1 MAKKQLTGWN
11 PCAHL
16 FPAGFVMGKTL
27 LLLSGAEAATARA
40 LREKGHAIAVADAN
54 HEAPAFAFADSC
66 LIADVWQ
73 ASDCTAAAER
83 YNRKIRK
90 LDGVLL
96 AVDAPMTAAS
106 VSQRLRLPGLPLHVA
121 ELAHDRLLTKRAF
134 LSAGVNTAWHA
145 QIATPQEL
153 QRAVIARGRDL
164 VLKPAEQLGPA
175 TVRRLAGM
183 DDSAAVFQQVRAAS
197 PSGRVLVEQA
207 QDTVQLPAFL
217 LAGTCHMAAEANIR
231 ALVERAASALGIGDG
246 PVVAE
251 IVKADGVPQLV
262 ELSPQLGASGE
273 FLDAAVAWAT
283 GESLSPQDLAI

>member
-1 MAKKQLTGWN
+1 MAKKRLTGWN
-11 PCAHL
+11 PCAQL
-16 FPAGFVMGKTL
+16 TLANAVMGKTL
-27 LLLSGAEAATARA
+27 LLLSGAQDGIARA
-40 LREKGHAIAVADAN
+40 LREKGHALAVVDAN

-90 LDGVLL
+90 VDGVLL
-96 AVDAPMTAAS
+96 AADAPMTVAS
-106 VSQRLRLPGLPLHVA
+106 VTQRLRLPGLPLYVA
-121 ELAHDRLLTKRAF
+121 ELAQDRLMTRRAF
-134 LSAGVNTAWHA
+134 LSAGVNAPWHA

-164 VLKPAEQLGPA
+164 LLKPAEQLGPA

-183 DDSAAVFQQVRAAS
+183 DDSAAIFQQVRAAS
-197 PSGRVLVEQA
+197 PSGRVLVELA
-207 QDTVQLPAFL
+207 QDTAQLPAFL
-217 LAGTCHMAAEANIR
+217 LAGTCHMAAEPNIR
-231 ALVERAASALGIGDG
+231 AIVERAASALGIGEG
-246 PVVAE
+246 PLVAE
-251 IVKADGVPQLV
+251 IAKADGVPQVV

-283 GESLSPQDLAI
+283 GEDVSPQDLKF